1 MKIDLDSNQFTDIKI
16 SDVAP
21 ELHAITI
28 CDTTSYNFNVEKFHD
43 LEVWKDPYILILI
56 KKIGLN
62 INLTEKLFVQTIVYN
77 GKSSQNYY
85 QQVCDYMKIL
95 NQIHKCRCI
104 KSAVLGGFLVHIFPH
119 SDQNN
124 SEYENIL
131 RSVHIPSDPDSLFK
145 KLKRVHFQTRSSLW
159 KNALKA
165 TLLSLNI
172 ERYGWKVKRNQRK
185 MRGNYNGAL
194 IKFIGNQLPPSMVK
208 RNENVLNK
216 KVKTKNETKYL
227 KQKQKSP

>member
-77 GKSSQNYY
+77 GKLSQNYY

-95 NQIHKCRCI
+95 NQIHKCRCV
-104 KSAVLGGFLVHIFPH
+104 KSVRIRRFSSPYFPAFGP
-119 SDQNN
+119 
-124 SEYENIL
+124 E
-131 RSVHIPSDPDSLFK
+131 
-145 KLKRVHFQTRSSLW
+145 
-159 KNALKA
+159 
-165 TLLSLNI
+165 
-172 ERYGWKVKRNQRK
+172 
-185 MRGNYNGAL
+185 
-194 IKFIGNQLPPSMVK
+194 
-208 RNENVLNK
+208 
-216 KVKTKNETKYL
+216 
-227 KQKQKSP
+227 